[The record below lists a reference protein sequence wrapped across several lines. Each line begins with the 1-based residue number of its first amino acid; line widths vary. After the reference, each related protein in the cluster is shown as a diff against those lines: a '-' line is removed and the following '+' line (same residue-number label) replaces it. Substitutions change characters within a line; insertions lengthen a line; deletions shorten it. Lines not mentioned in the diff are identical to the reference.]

1 MSDLFVHQTN
11 QLMPS
16 EKLKFLPWES
26 LVMFNSVDTGRPS
39 SSEEGLEARFQ
50 KSLPFQMF
58 YI

>member
-1 MSDLFVHQTN
+1 
-11 QLMPS
+11 MPS

-39 SSEEGLEARFQ
+39 SFEEGLEARFQ